1 MRNIYTRI
9 ATLVIC
15 LTLIF
20 SGLYFE
26 GFNIKTFALTDAEKL
41 QADINDLQAEAK
53 EIQAEINRLK
63 SQANNQSAVLNAVR
77 KKVAN
82 TQAQITR
89 CNQEINKINSA
100 IAANKAEIDKT
111 NKAIEKDKLEFKKR
125 IRAIYMSNTDS
136 NVKLLLG
143 AQNFSEFL
151 QLAQLTA
158 SISSRDKAIMEDL
171 KKAIDKLNKKNEEN
185 NKLLE
190 SQVAVKAAVQKQYD
204 ALAAEEAEAQ
214 RIYDDINSDKK
225 AQEADLRRNQ
235 ETLRMK
241 QEALS
246 DFGSHLNSTQG
257 FINPNTNMMWPVPSC
272 RIVYSGYKT
281 SNRPDHLGIDIS
293 GAGIYQKPIVAVA
306 DGVIYKSHTTC
317 THRSKTSYCRCG
329 SGFGNHLRI
338 DHGDMT
344 IGGKTQHFGAIYA
357 HMDTVA
363 VASGSVKQGQIIGY
377 VGTTGDSTGYHLH
390 FSLLIGGTNYKA
402 NTVDPML
409 YLRAR

>member
-9 ATLVIC
+9 AAFVIS
-15 LTLIF
+15 LTLIL
-20 SGLYFE
+20 SGFYFE

-41 QADINDLQAEAK
+41 QADINDLQAQAK
-53 EIQAEINRLK
+53 AIQAEINRLK
-63 SQANNQSAVLNAVR
+63 SQANNQSAVLAAVR

-143 AQNFSEFL
+143 AENFSEFL

-171 KKAIDKLNKKNEEN
+171 KAAIDALNKKNEEN
-185 NKLLE
+185 NRLLE
-190 SQVAVKAAVQKQYD
+190 SQVAVKATVQKQYD

-225 AQEADLRRNQ
+225 AQEGDLA
-235 ETLRMK
+235 ETKRLLKLK
-241 QEALS
+241 QDALAS
-246 DFGSHLNSTQG
+246 FGNHLDSTPG
-257 FINPNTNMMWPVPSC
+257 FINPNTNLMWPVPAC
-272 RIVYSGYKT
+272 RNVYSGWG
-281 SNRPDHLGIDIS
+281 NRSGGFHYGIDIS
-293 GAGIYQKPIVAVA
+293 GGGIYQKPIVAVA
-306 DGVIYKSHTTC
+306 DGVIYRNHTTC
-317 THRSKTSYCRCG
+317 PHRTRSPRCSCG
-329 SGFGNHLRI
+329 SGYGNHLRI
-338 DHGDMT
+338 DHGIMT
-344 IGGKTQHFGAIYA
+344 LNGEQHRVGAIYA

-363 VASGSVKQGQIIGY
+363 VASGSVKQGQVIGY
-377 VGTTGDSTGYHLH
+377 VGTTGDSSGYHLH
-390 FSLLIGGTNYKA
+390 FSLLLGGTDTKA
-402 NTVDPML
+402 NAVDPML